1 MAGERH
7 VGSFGWV
14 LRTPLVPW
22 LMIVLPSVWIV
33 AWVIV
38 LKLSLLLSKH
48 CSRFAQGIFLRPSTN
63 SDTP

>member
-1 MAGERH
+1 M
-7 VGSFGWV
+7 VV
-14 LRTPLVPW
+14 QPL
-22 LMIVLPSVWIV
+22 IWIV

-38 LKLSLLLSKH
+38 LKKLSLLLSKH